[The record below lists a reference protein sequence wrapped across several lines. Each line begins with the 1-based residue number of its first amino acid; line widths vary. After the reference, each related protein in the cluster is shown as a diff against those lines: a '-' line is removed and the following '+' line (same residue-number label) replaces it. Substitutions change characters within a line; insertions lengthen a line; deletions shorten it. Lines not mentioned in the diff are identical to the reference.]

1 MFCHKKFALLL
12 HFGVAL
18 LLVTGYFV
26 LKYCCFCRVI
36 LVSNV
41 VISRKTKCLWKY
53 LAHGMG
59 SGWSSIPGVD
69 LCTFT
74 YFYL

>member
-12 HFGVAL
+12 HRGGAL

-26 LKYCCFCRVI
+26 SKYCCFCRVI
-36 LVSNV
+36 LVSNA
-41 VISRKTKCLWKY
+41 VIARKTKCLLKC

-59 SGWSSIPGVD
+59 SGWSSISGVD

-74 YFYL
+74 HFYL